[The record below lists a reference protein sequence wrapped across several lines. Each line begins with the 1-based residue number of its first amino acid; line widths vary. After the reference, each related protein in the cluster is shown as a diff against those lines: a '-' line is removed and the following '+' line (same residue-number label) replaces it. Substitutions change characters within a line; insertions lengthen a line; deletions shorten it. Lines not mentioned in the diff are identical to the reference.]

1 MWNLIANAIKFTPRG
16 GRVQVVLQRA
26 ESHVEVSVS
35 DNGIGIEPEFLPH
48 VFEAFQQGMGGSKR
62 RHGGLGLGLSI
73 ARHIVELHGGEISA
87 FSDGPGLGS
96 IFTVKFPLLATTSRN
111 REPAQ
116 RHPIA
121 RDSLS
126 EHHTGRLDDLR
137 VLIVEDEESARESLM
152 ELFGATGAEVRS
164 AGSAS
169 EAMEVF
175 EAWQP
180 NVLVSD
186 IAMPDED
193 GYSLIRRI
201 RLRPAHLGG
210 GVPALALTAYA
221 KIEDRV
227 TILTAGFQMYLSK
240 PANPNELIAV
250 VGSLAKR
257 ASGNNGVTP

>member
-1 MWNLIANAIKFTPRG
+1 MP
-16 GRVQVVLQRA
+16 
-26 ESHVEVSVS
+26 S
-35 DNGIGIEPEFLPH
+35 
-48 VFEAFQQGMGGSKR
+48 
-62 RHGGLGLGLSI
+62 

-87 FSDGPGLGS
+87 YSDGPGLGS
-96 IFTVKFPLLATTSRN
+96 RFTVKFPLLATISKYSEPSR
-111 REPAQ
+111 

-126 EHHTGRLDDLR
+126 DYHMGRLDDVR
-137 VLIVEDEESARESLM
+137 VLIVEDEENAREALV
-152 ELFGATGAEVRS
+152 ELFGTTGAEVRS
-164 AGSAS
+164 AGSAT
-169 EAMEVF
+169 EAIAVL

-186 IAMPDED
+186 IAMPEED
-193 GYSLIRRI
+193 GYSLIRKI

-210 GVPALALTAYA
+210 GVPALALTAYG